1 MTHVVLIAHARHPV
15 REPFAGGL
23 ESLTARLAGRLRDRG
38 VQVTVFAGPGSE
50 MTPPAQI
57 MTVRELQLGAAAR
70 RDVSMPEEEHLRQHH
85 AYLQVMVELGRRAD
99 VDVVHNN
106 SLHYLPIAMATTV
119 PAPMLTTLHTPP
131 TPWLE
136 PAIGLMDTS
145 RARFVAVSVFT
156 ARSWSHV
163 VASRV
168 IRNGVDVDQWQPGP
182 GGPDL
187 VWCGRIV
194 PEKAPHLAI
203 LVARAAGRRIQLAG
217 PLSDRAYFD
226 ARVAPLLGEDAR
238 YAGHL
243 DTAQLVA
250 LVGSSA
256 AMLVTPVWDEPYG
269 LVAAES
275 LACGTPVLGFARGG
289 LPEVVDDSCARLVQC
304 DASGDANPENADPEN
319 AAAGLAAEAA
329 AVQAAA
335 ALVEDVVR
343 LDRGAARERA
353 VTACSLDTMV
363 DDYLQMY
370 AEMAPEP
377 AFA

>member
-1 MTHVVLIAHARHPV
+1 
-15 REPFAGGL
+15 
-23 ESLTARLAGRLRDRG
+23 
-38 VQVTVFAGPGSE
+38 
-50 MTPPAQI
+50 
-57 MTVRELQLGAAAR
+57 
-70 RDVSMPEEEHLRQHH
+70 
-85 AYLQVMVELGRRAD
+85 
-99 VDVVHNN
+99 
-106 SLHYLPIAMATTV
+106 
-119 PAPMLTTLHTPP
+119 
-131 TPWLE
+131 
-136 PAIGLMDTS
+136 
-145 RARFVAVSVFT
+145 
-156 ARSWSHV
+156 
-163 VASRV
+163 
-168 IRNGVDVDQWQPGP
+168 
-182 GGPDL
+182 
-187 VWCGRIV
+187 
-194 PEKAPHLAI
+194 
-203 LVARAAGRRIQLAG
+203 VARAAGRRIQLAG

-243 DTAQLVA
+243 DTAALVA

-304 DASGDANPENADPEN
+304 DASGDADPEN
-319 AAAGLAAEAA
+319 AVAGLAAEAA